1 MDRDSGAGLFLIF
14 GKTCHLKIPI
24 LCILL
29 VLATGASA
37 QQMNTATA
45 QQPPNIILIVADDLG
60 YGDVGY
66 QGQTKI
72 ETPNID
78 RMSRLGMRFTQF
90 YAGTTVCAPSRAS
103 LLTGLHTGHTAVRG
117 NRGYEPEG
125 QFPLPDSS
133 LTIASVLQ
141 QQGYTTGVFGKWGL
155 GYPGSSGTPL
165 KKGFTDFFGYNCQSL
180 AHNYYPDH
188 LWNNDEKID
197 LPGNRGKDPGAP
209 TDSVYSADLIHQH
222 ALQFLQ
228 REATHPFFLFLAYTL
243 PHAALQGPH
252 DSLYQHYVAQFHEA
266 PRTPKADDKKTD
278 YAFEPYP
285 HAAFAT
291 MVSRLDHYVGDILQQ
306 LEQRGLAGN
315 TLVLF
320 TSDNGPHR
328 EGGGDP
334 DFFNSSGGLRGI
346 KRDLYEGGIRVPFIA
361 LWKGRITA
369 GSVNNR
375 PWAFWDLFPSFAEL
389 AGAPAAAEVRGSAA
403 ARASAPVSDAALVPA
418 TGTRPAG
425 IDGLS
430 FASLLKAGTQPV
442 KQHDHFYWEFHEGG
456 GSQAVRWSK
465 WKGVRLNV
473 STIDHPPLE
482 LYDLETDP
490 QERTNIAPQH
500 PDIVKQIEA
509 YMQGDHR
516 YNKDWPLLKTE
527 KQ

>member
-1 MDRDSGAGLFLIF
+1 MTA
-14 GKTCHLKIPI
+14 
-24 LCILL
+24 
-29 VLATGASA
+29 
-37 QQMNTATA
+37 ATA
-45 QQPPNIILIVADDLG
+45 QQRPNIILIVADDLG

-72 ETPNID
+72 KTPNID

-90 YAGTTVCAPSRAS
+90 YAGTAVCAPSRAS

-117 NRGYEPEG
+117 NRGFKPEG

-133 LTIASVLQ
+133 LTIATVLQ

-188 LWNNDEKID
+188 LWNNDERID
-197 LPGNRGKDPGAP
+197 LPGNRDKDPSEGPGKGPGDP

-222 ALQFLQ
+222 ALKFLQ
-228 REATHPFFLFLAYTL
+228 QEHGHPFFLFLAYTL

-252 DSLYQHYVAQFHEA
+252 DSGYQHYVAQFHEA

-291 MVSRLDHYVGDILQQ
+291 MVSRLDHYVGDILHQVEQ
-306 LEQRGLAGN
+306 LGLAGN

-334 DFFNSSGGLRGI
+334 DFFNSNGGLRGI

-361 LWKGRITA
+361 LWKGKIAA

-375 PWAFWDLFPSFAEL
+375 PWAFWDLFPSFAEV
-389 AGAPAAAEVRGSAA
+389 AGVPAAAGARASEVAGEPAVAHGSATVSAA
-403 ARASAPVSDAALVPA
+403 AAGA
-418 TGTRPAG
+418 RPAE

-456 GSQAVRWSK
+456 GSQAVRWGK

-473 STIDHPPLE
+473 NTIDHPPLE
-482 LYDLETDP
+482 LYDLEKDP

-500 PDIVKQIEA
+500 PDIVKRIEA
-509 YMQGDHR
+509 CMQGAHR

-527 KQ
+527 MQ